1 MYSRTAKKGLEA
13 ALKYYLEHGTEY
25 VCLVTGN
32 KPDAKYKNC
41 AYANWNGKIED
52 INEVAELIKQKF
64 EDTEISKDIFCLMW
78 WDEKPILKDGK
89 PVNPASD
96 SVLFMTVT
104 DEDIQARQAN
114 YQANIGY
121 VNNQIISRLSAIEEK
136 LNSEEEE
143 EEEQQQP
150 ATMDGIGAVFANPAF
165 SAGLATL
172 VGRLIDNYL
181 PEKKAVTAL
190 AGTGESENEK
200 LQAALIRLQAVNPNL
215 ADDLL
220 LLADL
225 AESNPGQFKMLLSML
240 RK

>member
-52 INEVAELIKQKF
+52 INDVAELIKQKF

-78 WDEKPILKDGK
+78 WDEKPVLKDGK

-96 SVLFMTVT
+96 SVLFMTAT

-121 VNNQIISRLSAIEEK
+121 INNQIISRLSAIEDK

-143 EEEQQQP
+143 PEEEKPEQLN
-150 ATMDGIGAVFANPAF
+150 GIGAVLANPAF
-165 SAGLATL
+165 SAGITTL
-172 VGRLIDNYL
+172 VSRLLDNYL

-190 AGTGESENEK
+190 AGTGESDTEK
-200 LQAALIRLQAVNPNL
+200 LNIAIARLQAADPNL
-215 ADDLL
+215 ANDLL

-225 AESNPGQFKMLLSML
+225 AESNPTQFNWLLNML

>member
-52 INEVAELIKQKF
+52 INDVAELIKQKF

-96 SVLFMTVT
+96 SVLFMTAT

-121 VNNQIISRLSAIEEK
+121 INNQIISRLSAIEDK

-143 EEEQQQP
+143 AEEEKPEQLN
-150 ATMDGIGAVFANPAF
+150 GIGAVLANPAF
-165 SAGLATL
+165 SAGITTL
-172 VGRLIDNYL
+172 VTRLLDNYL

-190 AGTGESENEK
+190 AGTGESEAEK
-200 LQAALIRLQAVNPNL
+200 LNIAIARLQAADPNL
-215 ADDLL
+215 ANDLL

-225 AESNPGQFKMLLSML
+225 AESNPTQFNWLLNML

>member
-52 INEVAELIKQKF
+52 INDVAELIKQKF

-78 WDEKPILKDGK
+78 WDEKPVLKDGK

-96 SVLFMTVT
+96 SVLFMTAT

-121 VNNQIISRLSAIEEK
+121 INNQIISRLSAIEEK

-143 EEEQQQP
+143 AEEEKPEQLN
-150 ATMDGIGAVFANPAF
+150 GIGAVLANPAF
-165 SAGLATL
+165 SAGITTL
-172 VGRLIDNYL
+172 VTRLLDNYL

-190 AGTGESENEK
+190 AGTGESEAEK
-200 LQAALIRLQAVNPNL
+200 LNIAIARLQAVNPKL

-225 AESNPGQFKMLLSML
+225 AESNPTQFNWLLNML